1 MGRPQKSQVFKANVN
16 ALGDLAQPL
25 RDAASKLAESGL
37 RVHTTVN
44 NFDWEGKARESAVA
58 RSDRELTQNRIVAA
72 DLNAL
77 ADAYENGKK
86 TMGPMIDSLKSK
98 AQGLEGNSFE
108 VTENWDVIDKYD
120 YAAARKLAKMMGLD
134 DSAITDLQNRRANE
148 AKTEGGNLG
157 RLADELGVADENT
170 ATAIGNALDA
180 LGGANG
186 PKLAPPPL
194 APGQV
199 TNRGAVA
206 GTDNPNAIP
215 GIRAADLGE
224 VVQLPNGQYVA
235 VFGDSYGNPEV
246 GGEGNPHY
254 SSVAVPVTFDEK
266 GQPHFGAPLNGT
278 TLNPGLPNEV
288 QGSSPLFPMPQAAIN
303 NGANNTLPAGSITTR
318 DGRTLMMVVGT
329 NTSEGLNPR
338 GGSWLVEVNND
349 PAKGWK
355 PIEGSYRE
363 WTPNSDPGPGHAGV
377 GTSTASLPTQV
388 SGYQGSDGK
397 VYIAAD
403 AFDRSQG
410 VSMYRVDPEHIA
422 DRGSWQPYNGN
433 NTWGTAGQPA
443 TTTIT
448 QQGQNWGEISFRE
461 IDGKP
466 VLAGT
471 NFNSE
476 NGGTGIP
483 TVEVRVGDNPISVT
497 GGNPTVVMN
506 NAPGS
511 ANNVPAPYGGY
522 ILPGSTLDNVGIFGS
537 QWFQPRD
544 GQGHPTG
551 PVHYDVQDI
560 RVNTQPGQR

>member
-1 MGRPQKSQVFKANVN
+1 M
-16 ALGDLAQPL
+16 
-25 RDAASKLAESGL
+25 
-37 RVHTTVN
+37 
-44 NFDWEGKARESAVA
+44 
-58 RSDRELTQNRIVAA
+58 
-72 DLNAL
+72 
-77 ADAYENGKK
+77 
-86 TMGPMIDSLKSK
+86 
-98 AQGLEGNSFE
+98 
-108 VTENWDVIDKYD
+108 
-120 YAAARKLAKMMGLD
+120 
-134 DSAITDLQNRRANE
+134 
-148 AKTEGGNLG
+148 
-157 RLADELGVADENT
+157 
-170 ATAIGNALDA
+170 
-180 LGGANG
+180 
-186 PKLAPPPL
+186 
-194 APGQV
+194 

-522 ILPGSTLDNVGIFGS
+522 ILPGSTLDNVGLFGS

>member
-1 MGRPQKSQVFKANVN
+1 MGRPSKSQVFKANVN
-16 ALGDLAQPL
+16 ALGDMAQPL
-25 RDAASKLAESGL
+25 RDAASKVAESGL
-37 RVHTTVN
+37 RVHTTIN
-44 NFDWEGKARESAVA
+44 NFDWEGAAREGAVA
-58 RSDRELTQNRIVAA
+58 RSDRELTQKRIVAA

-86 TMGPMIDSLKSK
+86 TMGPMIDGLKSK
-98 AQGLEGNSFE
+98 AQGLEGNRYS
-108 VTENWDVIDKYD
+108 VTEDWEAKDTYD
-120 YAAARKLAKMMGLD
+120 YPACRRLAKMMDPNDTKGLQ
-134 DSAITDLQNRRANE
+134 AQINQLEAQRTNE
-148 AKTEGGNLG
+148 AKTETANMR
-157 RLADELGVADENT
+157 RLADELGVADTNT
-170 ATAIGNALDA
+170 ASAIDSALSA

-199 TNRGAVA
+199 VNHGAVA

-215 GIRAADLGE
+215 GIKAADLGE

-235 VFGDSYGNPEV
+235 VFGDSYANPGV

-266 GQPHFGAPLNGT
+266 GQPHFGTPLNGT
-278 TLNPGLPNEV
+278 NLNSGLPNET
-288 QGSSPLFPMPQAAIN
+288 QSATALFPLPQAAKDA
-303 NGANNTLPAGSITTR
+303 GANNTLPAGSITTR
-318 DGRTLMMVVGT
+318 DGRTYMMVVGT
-329 NTSEGLNPR
+329 NTTDPFNPLNPK

-355 PIEGSYRE
+355 PVEGSYRE
-363 WTPNSDPGPGHAGV
+363 WTPNAQPSSDNRAP

-410 VSMYRVDPEHIA
+410 VSMYRVDPDHIA

-443 TTTIT
+443 ATTIT
-448 QQGQNWGEISFRE
+448 PDRQNWGEISLRE

-471 NFNSE
+471 NFYDGQPSKF
-476 NGGTGIP
+476 
-483 TVEVRVGDNPISVT
+483 TVEVHVGDSPTSVVRPDVP
-497 GGNPTVVMN
+497 PTVV
-506 NAPGS
+506 AS
-511 ANNVPAPYGGY
+511 NVPGAPNEVLGPYGGY
-522 ILPGSTLDNVGIFGS
+522 ILPGSTLDNVGLFGS
-537 QWFQPRD
+537 QW
-544 GQGHPTG
+544 TG
-551 PVHYDVQDI
+551 PHYEVQDI
-560 RVNTQPGQR
+560 RANVQPGQR